1 MAKKF
6 DFAPIIAWNIEIYD
20 VSAGG
25 GWQPLSD
32 GDGDGSRHRT

>member
-25 GWQPLSD
+25 GQPLSD